1 MRRTLLAGG
10 VLAVAAVLVVIV
22 SSALDLELES
32 VALLGGALGAVV
44 ALVPDRTPLVR
55 LGGFAAGFVAAW
67 IGYVVRAALLPDTA
81 GGRAVAVGLVVLLC
95 VGITAAS
102 MDRLPLWTTLLG
114 TAALSGAYEFT
125 FAAAPPEL
133 ASTSVSTATTL
144 LFNVAVGF
152 LAAALVAPSERPDGA
167 PGTGTDAAVGRQHAR
182 APTTDGHGRHRRPE
196 ARRLHDGEDQVNAAS
211 QRTPPRSPPSRR

>member
-1 MRRTLLAGG
+1 MRRTLVAGL
-10 VLAVAAVLVVIV
+10 VLAVAAVLVVLV
-22 SSALDLELES
+22 SSELELELES

-44 ALVPDRTPLVR
+44 ALVPDRSAPVR

-67 IGYVVRAALLPDTA
+67 IGYVVRAAMLPDTA

-114 TAALSGAYEFT
+114 TAALTGAYEFT
-125 FAAAPPEL
+125 YAAAPPEL
-133 ASTSVSTATTL
+133 ATTSVSTATTL

-152 LAAALVAPSERPDGA
+152 LAAALVAP
-167 PGTGTDAAVGRQHAR
+167 
-182 APTTDGHGRHRRPE
+182 HGR
-196 ARRLHDGEDQVNAAS
+196 
-211 QRTPPRSPPSRR
+211 PSRSHRSEEADLASGDATQPADDAKLDDFMMEKTQ

>member
-1 MRRTLLAGG
+1 MRRTLVAGV
-10 VLAVAAVLVVIV
+10 VLAVAAVVVVLV

-44 ALVPDRTPLVR
+44 ALVPDRTPFVR

-95 VGITAAS
+95 VGVTAAS
-102 MDRLPLWTTLLG
+102 LGRLPLWTTLLG
-114 TAALSGAYEFT
+114 TAALTGAYEFT
-125 FAAAPPEL
+125 YAAAPPEL

-152 LAAALVAPSERPDGA
+152 LAAALVAPSAPSDGS
-167 PGTGTDAAVGRQHAR
+167 GRTRHAKP
-182 APTTDGHGRHRRPE
+182 AHSTNLDDLMMENTK
-196 ARRLHDGEDQVNAAS
+196 
-211 QRTPPRSPPSRR
+211 

>member
-1 MRRTLLAGG
+1 MRRTLLAGV

-32 VALLGGALGAVV
+32 VALLGGALGAVI

-55 LGGFAAGFVAAW
+55 LGGFVAGFVAAW

-102 MDRLPLWTTLLG
+102 MNRLPLWTTLLG
-114 TAALSGAYEFT
+114 TAALTGAYEFT
-125 FAAAPPEL
+125 YAAAPPEL

-152 LAAALVAPSERPDGA
+152 LAAALVAPAETRGRLEDEGSVASPSDDDTRADDETPD
-167 PGTGTDAAVGRQHAR
+167 T
-182 APTTDGHGRHRRPE
+182 
-196 ARRLHDGEDQVNAAS
+196 
-211 QRTPPRSPPSRR
+211 RTSDSKLDDFMMEKTK